1 MNRPPAGRKRTK
13 LQAAVATAAEIVAE
27 LESLADPA
35 NVAGMARY
43 GIRVENALG
52 ISAPRLRATAKRI
65 GRDHAL
71 ARDLWASGIHEARIL
86 AGFVD
91 DPARVTPAQLER
103 WAKDFDSWDVCDG
116 VCSNLF
122 DRTPFAWD
130 NAVAWSARPEE
141 YVKRAGFVLMAA
153 LAVHDKKAPD
163 ERFRRFLPLIE
174 READGRA
181 QLREEGGQLGAPPD
195 RQTKSRAEPRRDRR
209 GEADTPDR
217 FKIGPMDRRRR
228 AARARK
234 RRGAETA
241 ERAMKALAPREIEEF
256 RETILA
262 HYRAHGRRD
271 LPWRKTKDPYRIL
284 VSELML
290 QQTQVARVAGKYG
303 PFIERFP
310 DFASLARAPLGEVVR
325 AWSGLG
331 YNRRALHLREAA
343 RAVVSRFDGRLP
355 RRIEDLRALP
365 GVGPATAA
373 EILNFAFNEPRAFIE
388 TNVRAVYIH
397 RFFPGR
403 KKVADAEILPLVEL
417 TLDARNPRR
426 WFYALMD
433 YGVMLKKVGE
443 NPSRRSAHHTRQA
456 RFEGSDR
463 QARGRVVKALAK
475 RRMSETELAKATG
488 LSVARIRSIVPG
500 LARDGLVVRRGAKL
514 VIA

>member
-1 MNRPPAGRKRTK
+1 
-13 LQAAVATAAEIVAE
+13 
-27 LESLADPA
+27 
-35 NVAGMARY
+35 
-43 GIRVENALG
+43 
-52 ISAPRLRATAKRI
+52 
-65 GRDHAL
+65 
-71 ARDLWASGIHEARIL
+71 
-86 AGFVD
+86 
-91 DPARVTPAQLER
+91 
-103 WAKDFDSWDVCDG
+103 
-116 VCSNLF
+116 
-122 DRTPFAWD
+122 
-130 NAVAWSARPEE
+130 
-141 YVKRAGFVLMAA
+141 
-153 LAVHDKKAPD
+153 
-163 ERFRRFLPLIE
+163 
-174 READGRA
+174 
-181 QLREEGGQLGAPPD
+181 
-195 RQTKSRAEPRRDRR
+195 
-209 GEADTPDR
+209 
-217 FKIGPMDRRRR
+217 
-228 AARARK
+228 
-234 RRGAETA
+234 
-241 ERAMKALAPREIEEF
+241 MKALAPSDIAEF
-256 RETILA
+256 RETVLA

-290 QQTQVARVAGKYG
+290 QQTQVARVAGKYE

-343 RAVVSRFDGRLP
+343 RAVVARFDGRLP

-397 RFFPGR
+397 HFFPGR

-443 NPSRRSAHHTRQA
+443 NPSRRSAHHARQV

-463 QARGRVVKALAK
+463 QARGRVVKALAE